1 MTMKAADDIINYGYT
16 MVEVSKH
23 FCDCL
28 YDIAKV
34 YGTIT
39 QATKDTFRYPER
51 TDGFLPFGMEHS
63 NTTNRM
69 DLCER
74 FCYRHKYRRDHKK
87 NLTGM
92 DFVSSKFYEQTQFMD
107 EELHGISHRILT
119 AIHDVFMYRGSV
131 EIRDGSYSQLSY
143 YDPRHAPVDRECLQD
158 VHEDGHLLTIV
169 AETHPG
175 LVIHDRGQTKLIDVK
190 PPYVVVFSGSLLT
203 LHTDFQ
209 IRPTYHSVKNIP
221 RQDCRA
227 SFAYFAIPTFLAE
240 KRKSMVVGKDLDF
253 EEYANNLHGSFGN
266 TKYKEEK

>member
-1 MTMKAADDIINYGYT
+1 MSMKAADDIIQYGYT
-16 MVEVSKH
+16 LVEVSKH
-23 FCDCL
+23 FADCL
-28 YDIAKV
+28 FEVSKV

-39 QATKDTFRYPER
+39 QATKDEFRFPER

-63 NTTNRM
+63 NTTKRM

-74 FCYRHKYRRDHKK
+74 YCYRHKYRRDHRK
-87 NLTGM
+87 NTASE
-92 DFVSSKFYEQTQFMD
+92 FVSSKFYEQIRYMD

-119 AIHDVFMYRGSV
+119 HIQDAFLYRGPI
-131 EIRDGSYSQLSY
+131 EIRDGSYSQLSF
-143 YDPRHAPVDRECLQD
+143 YDPKHASVDRECLQD

-175 LVIHDRGQTKLIDVK
+175 LVIHDRGQKKLIDVK
-190 PPYVVVFSGSLLT
+190 PPWVVVFSGSLLT

-221 RQDCRA
+221 RTECRS

-240 KRKSMVVGKDLDF
+240 KRKSMMVGKDLDF
-253 EEYANNLHGSFGN
+253 EEYANSLHGSFGN
-266 TKYKEEK
+266 TEYKDEK